1 MDGHLPMND
10 IRTASVSI
18 TPPSLD
24 LTGIPLGYRPFVR
37 GFDRSFSVGT
47 LHYVLP
53 GGHRGTIH
61 GSEPGPEATLILH
74 RWRAIRRLL
83 FRGSLGFAEAYL
95 DRDWE
100 SPDLATFVE
109 LAAVNSINKR
119 VGSFWERIFELFRH
133 GRRSN
138 TKTGSR
144 RNIAAHYDLGNEF
157 YAEWL
162 DPSMTYSSAV
172 YPEEAAELEH
182 AQEQKYGRLLKL
194 IDAQPGERV
203 LEIGCGWGGFAEFA
217 ARRGVA
223 VTAITISRAQYDFAT
238 KRIQDAGL
246 GHLAEIRLCD
256 YRDVEGSFDHVVS
269 IEMIEAVGESYW
281 PVYFE
286 RIARCLREGGR
297 VAIQA
302 ITAHDDHFHRYRRRA
317 DFIQTY
323 IFPGGMLPCRA
334 VLRDQARRVG
344 LKWVC
349 DDGFALD
356 YAKTLGEWRERFMAS
371 WPRIRNMGFDDRF
384 RRLWEFYL
392 ASCEGSFR
400 ARGIDVLQ
408 IALVKA

>member
-1 MDGHLPMND
+1 MTDTRRAPVSL
-10 IRTASVSI
+10 ASSG
-18 TPPSLD
+18 PD
-24 LTGIPLGYRPFVR
+24 LREIPWLYRQFVR
-37 GFDRSFSVGT
+37 GFDRNFSAGT

-53 GGHRGTIH
+53 SGQRGTIT
-61 GSEPGPEATLILH
+61 GDLPGPEATLMLH
-74 RWRAIRRLL
+74 RWRAVRRLL

-95 DRDWE
+95 DHDWE

-109 LAAVNSINKR
+109 LAACNSINRR
-119 VGSFWERIFELFRH
+119 VGTFWERLVELMRH

-162 DPSMTYSSAV
+162 DPSMTYSAAV
-172 YPEEAAELEH
+172 FPEEVAELEH
-182 AQEQKYGRLLKL
+182 AQSKKYARLLNL
-194 IDAQPGERV
+194 VDAKPGDRI

-217 ARRGVA
+217 ARQGVA
-223 VTAITISRAQYDFAT
+223 VTAITISRAQFEFARQ
-238 KRIQDAGL
+238 RIADAGL
-246 GHLAEIRLCD
+246 SHLAEIRLCD
-256 YRDVEGSFDHVVS
+256 YRDIDGSFDHVVS

-286 RIARCLREGGR
+286 RIAQCLRKGGR

-302 ITAHDDHFHRYRRRA
+302 ITTRDDQFERYRRRA

-323 IFPGGMLPCRA
+323 IFPGGMLPCRS
-334 VLRDQARRVG
+334 VLQDQANRVG
-344 LKWVC
+344 LKWIS
-349 DDGFALD
+349 DDGFAPH
-356 YAKTLGEWRERFMAS
+356 YAMTLKEWRQRFLAS
-371 WPRIRNMGFDDRF
+371 WPRISKMGFDERF

>member
-1 MDGHLPMND
+1 MTQTPA
-10 IRTASVSI
+10 TAESAA
-18 TPPSLD
+18 TAGPD
-24 LTGIPLGYRPFVR
+24 LGEIPWLYRQFVR
-37 GFDRSFSVGT
+37 GFDRNFSAGT

-53 GGHRGTIH
+53 RGQRGVIR
-61 GSEPGPEATLILH
+61 GERPGPEATLVLH
-74 RWRAIRRLL
+74 RWRAVRRLL
-83 FRGSLGFAEAYL
+83 FRGSLGFAESYL
-95 DRDWE
+95 DGDWE

-109 LAAVNSINKR
+109 LAALNAVNRR
-119 VGSFWERIFELFRH
+119 VGTLWERLYELFRH
-133 GRRSN
+133 GRRANS
-138 TKTGSR
+138 KHGSR

-172 YPEEAAELEH
+172 FPEDAAELED
-182 AQEQKYGRLLKL
+182 AQSKKYARLLDL
-194 IDAQPGERV
+194 IDAKPGERV

-217 ARRGVA
+217 ARRGVG
-223 VTAITISRAQYDFAT
+223 VTAITISRAQHEFARR
-238 KRIQDAGL
+238 RIEDAGL
-246 GHLAEIRLCD
+246 SHLAEIRLCD
-256 YRDVEGSFDHVVS
+256 YRDIEGSFDHVVS

-286 RIARCLREGGR
+286 RIAKCLRRGGR

-302 ITAHDDHFHRYRRRA
+302 ITTHDDHFDRYRKRA

-323 IFPGGMLPCRA
+323 IFPGGMLPCRR
-334 VLRDQARRVG
+334 VLQDHAKRVG
-344 LKWVC
+344 LKWIS
-349 DDGFALD
+349 DDGFAPH
-356 YAKTLGEWRERFMAS
+356 YALTLNEWRQRFLSS
-371 WPRIRNMGFDDRF
+371 WPKISSMGFDDRF